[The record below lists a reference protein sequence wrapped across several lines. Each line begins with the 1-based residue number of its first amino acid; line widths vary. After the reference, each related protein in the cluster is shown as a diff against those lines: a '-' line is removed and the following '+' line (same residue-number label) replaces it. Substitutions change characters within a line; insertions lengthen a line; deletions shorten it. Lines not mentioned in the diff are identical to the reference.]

1 MTNPITT
8 FSALGLCDELVQSVA
23 EKGYDKPSEIQIEAV
38 PAILSER
45 DVMAVAQTGTGKT
58 ASFVLPI
65 LHLLHTATK
74 SDPKHIRAL
83 IIAPTRELAAQVAT
97 SVERYS
103 KYTNLCSLAVFG
115 GVRIESQ
122 LTDLKK
128 GVDLLIATPGRLLD
142 LYNNHSLSFEGVEF
156 FVLDEA
162 DRMLELGFIDDIR
175 HIQTLLPAQRQT
187 LLFSATFSK
196 EIKSLA
202 QGMLN
207 QPISLEIKNT
217 NNNINTITQMLHPV
231 DKERKTELLRYLIEQ
246 NNWHQLLIFIKTKR
260 DADAL
265 RNTLEDAGI
274 SAESIHANRTQH
286 ARTKALEGFKEGTI
300 QVLVAT
306 DIAARGI
313 DIHQLPCV
321 INYNLPYIPE
331 DYVHRIGRT
340 GRASA
345 EGLAITLFSEDEA
358 KQLRAIERST
368 GRQFKRHFIP
378 GFAPE
383 KKVIEKKIE
392 NEGDLY
398 GNFEADINPRKKPKG
413 RGRKKRGRF

>member
-1 MTNPITT
+1 MTGPTTT
-8 FSALGLCDELVQSVA
+8 FSALGLCDELLQSVA
-23 EKGYDKPSEIQIEAV
+23 EKGYDTPSEIQIEAV

-65 LHLLHTATK
+65 LHLIHNAKKTDSGL
-74 SDPKHIRAL
+74 IRAL

-97 SVERYS
+97 SVEAYS
-103 KYTNLCSLAVFG
+103 KYTNLRSFAVFG

-122 LTDLKK
+122 LIELQK
-128 GVDLLIATPGRLLD
+128 GLDILVATPGRLLD
-142 LYNNHSLSFEGVEF
+142 LYNNHSLSFDDIAF

-175 HIQTLLPAQRQT
+175 HIQTLLPKQRQT

-202 QGMLN
+202 QGMLK

-231 DKERKTELLRYLIEQ
+231 EKERKTELLRYLIEQ
-246 NNWHQLLIFIKTKR
+246 HKWHQLLIFIKTKR

-265 RNTLEDAGI
+265 RDTLGEAGI

-286 ARTKALEGFKEGTI
+286 ARTKALEGFKQGTI

-313 DIHQLPCV
+313 DINQLPCV
-321 INYNLPYIPE
+321 INYNLPYVPE

-378 GFAPE
+378 AFAPP
-383 KKVIEKKIE
+383 KKVIEKKVE
-392 NEGDLY
+392 DDGDLY
-398 GNFEADINPRKKPKG
+398 GHFEADINPKKKAKG
-413 RGRKKRGRF
+413 RGRKRRGR